1 MKYKLNNNKIHGSSR
16 IANGQKII
24 KKKKKTSI
32 LKVSNVI

>member
-16 IANGQKII
+16 ITNGQKII
-24 KKKKKTSI
+24 KKKKTSI